1 MLDLSSYP
9 VLIKGAGDLATGS
22 ALRLHCAGF
31 PVVMTEVAAPL
42 AVRRTVAF
50 AQAVYDGAWQVEGVV
65 AQRATVAEVRPL
77 WAARTIP
84 VLVDPAAT
92 CRVQLQPAVIVDAIM
107 AKQNTG
113 TQRSDAPLVVAL
125 GPGFTAGDDCH
136 AVIETQR
143 GHYLGR
149 VIWQG
154 AAIPNTG
161 TPGELPGVGV
171 KLSRVLRAPVAGHV
185 QPRFAIGECVPEGA
199 IVATIAAEGQ
209 ATPEIRAP
217 FAGVLRGLIHPAVHV
232 PAGLKIGDLDP
243 RAERDFCFT
252 VSEKALAIGGGVLE
266 AVLHWAC
273 GIPVP

>member
-1 MLDLSSYP
+1 
-9 VLIKGAGDLATGS
+9 
-22 ALRLHCAGF
+22 
-31 PVVMTEVAAPL
+31 
-42 AVRRTVAF
+42 
-50 AQAVYDGAWQVEGVV
+50 
-65 AQRATVAEVRPL
+65 
-77 WAARTIP
+77 
-84 VLVDPAAT
+84 
-92 CRVQLQPAVIVDAIM
+92 LQPAVIVDAIM

-125 GPGFTAGDDCH
+125 GPGFTAGSDCH

-171 KLSRVLRAPVAGHV
+171 RLSRVLRAPVAGHV
-185 QPRFAIGECVPEGA
+185 QPRCAIGESVPEGA
-199 IVATIAAEGQ
+199 IVATIAAAGQ
-209 ATPEIRAP
+209 AVAEIRAP

-266 AVLHWAC
+266 AILRWAT
-273 GIPVP
+273 GEGVRD

>member
-9 VLIKGAGDLATGS
+9 ILIKGAGDLATGV
-22 ALRLHCAGF
+22 ALRLWRAGF
-31 PVVMTEVAAPL
+31 PLVMTEVATPL

-50 AQAVYDGAWQVEGVV
+50 AQAIYDGEWTVEGV
-65 AQRATVAEVRPL
+65 AARCATVEAVREL
-77 WAARTIP
+77 WAARIVP
-84 VLVDPAAT
+84 VLVDPTAAS
-92 CRVQLQPAVIVDAIM
+92 RQPLQPAVIVDAIM

-149 VIWQG
+149 VIWEG

-161 TPGELPGVGV
+161 TPGELPGIGG
-171 KLSRVLRAPVAGHV
+171 KASRVLRAPAAGHV
-185 QPRFAIGECVPEGA
+185 EPRFAIGDRVSAGA
-199 IVATIAAEGQ
+199 IIATIGAA
-209 ATPEIRAP
+209 EIRAP
-217 FAGVLRGLIHPAVHV
+217 FAGVLRGLIHPAVAV

-243 RAERDFCFT
+243 RADRDYCFT
-252 VSEKALAIGGGVLE
+252 VSDKALAIGGGVLE
-266 AVLHWAC
+266 AVLH
-273 GIPVP
+273 GMTRER

>member
-1 MLDLSSYP
+1 
-9 VLIKGAGDLATGS
+9 
-22 ALRLHCAGF
+22 
-31 PVVMTEVAAPL
+31 
-42 AVRRTVAF
+42 
-50 AQAVYDGAWQVEGVV
+50 
-65 AQRATVAEVRPL
+65 
-77 WAARTIP
+77 
-84 VLVDPAAT
+84 
-92 CRVQLQPAVIVDAIM
+92 M

-113 TQRSDAPLVVAL
+113 TQRGDAPLVVAL
-125 GPGFTAGDDCH
+125 GPGFTAGSDCH

-171 KLSRVLRAPVAGHV
+171 KHSRVLRAPVAGHV
-185 QPRFAIGECVPEGA
+185 QPRFTIGEHVPEGA
-199 IVATIAAEGQ
+199 IIATMETAGEAAV
-209 ATPEIRAP
+209 EIRAP

-232 PAGLKIGDLDP
+232 PVGLKIGDLDP

-266 AVLHWAC
+266 AVLHWGC
-273 GIPVP
+273 GLPMP